1 MYRCL
6 FIPVC
11 GDQLSSQLAVFMS
24 QVVVRVPGSRG
35 VPFTGVLRLVAVVMD
50 AQAPSTG
57 AVGVIAW
64 VIEAREKLA

>member
-1 MYRCL
+1 
-6 FIPVC
+6 
-11 GDQLSSQLAVFMS
+11 MS

-35 VPFTGVLRLVAVVMD
+35 VPLTGVLMLVAVVMD